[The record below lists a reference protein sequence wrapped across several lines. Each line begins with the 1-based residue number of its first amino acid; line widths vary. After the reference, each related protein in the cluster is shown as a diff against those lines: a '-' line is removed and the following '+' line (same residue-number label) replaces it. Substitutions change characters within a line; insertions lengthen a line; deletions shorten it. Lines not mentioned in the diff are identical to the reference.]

1 MGSAMVAR
9 MAGPGNTRDF
19 GYEEVPPAEHT
30 RRVREVFDS
39 VAPRYDLMNDLMS
52 GGIHRLWKAEF
63 LNLVRARPSDTIVDV
78 GGGTGAIALGLTRRG
93 AAKVIVVDMTPDM
106 LAVGRDRAL
115 DRGVLDGPA
124 WIAGAAESL
133 PLPDSCVDAY
143 VTAFCMR
150 NVTNHARALA
160 EARRVLRPA
169 GRFFCLEFS
178 RLAVP
183 ALRPLY
189 DAYSFTVL
197 PLLGQIVARDAESYR
212 YLAESIRR
220 FPDQRTFAGMIAD
233 AGLANVRVRNL
244 TGGIAAIHSARRL

>member
-1 MGSAMVAR
+1 MVAR
-9 MAGPGNTRDF
+9 MVGPRETSEQTRDF
-19 GYEEVPPAEHT
+19 GYEEVPAAEHT
-30 RRVREVFDS
+30 RRVRDVFDS
-39 VAPRYDLMNDLMS
+39 VASRYDVMNDLMS
-52 GGIHRLWKAEF
+52 GGIHRLWKAEL
-63 LNLVRARPSDTIVDV
+63 LNRIRPRPAERIVDV
-78 GGGTGAIALGLTRRG
+78 GGGTGDIAVGLARRG
-93 AAKVIVVDMTPDM
+93 AGNVVVIDMTPDM

-124 WIAGAAESL
+124 WIAGDAERL
-133 PLPDSCVDAY
+133 PLADSSVDVY

-150 NVTNHARALA
+150 NVTRPARALA

-178 RLAVP
+178 RLALP

-197 PLLGQIVARDAESYR
+197 PLLGQLVAGDAESYR

-220 FPDQRTFAGMIAD
+220 FPDQEAFAAMIAD